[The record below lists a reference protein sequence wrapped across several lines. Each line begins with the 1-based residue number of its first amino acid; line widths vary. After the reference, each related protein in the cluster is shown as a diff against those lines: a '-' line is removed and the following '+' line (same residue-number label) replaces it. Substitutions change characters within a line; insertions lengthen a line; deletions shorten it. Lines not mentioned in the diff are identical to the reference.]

1 MTFNPKKFEE
11 KTLSRQEIYD
21 GYIIKV
27 VKDEV
32 SLPDGN
38 RGSREIALHNGGVA
52 VAPILDDK
60 MLLVGQYRK
69 ALEQFIYEIPAGK
82 LEVGE
87 ISDTAAAALREL
99 EEETGYTTNDLREIV
114 PFYVS
119 PGFTSEKTFLYYTE
133 ELIKVENP
141 RPKDTDEFLEEIQVT
156 LEQAKAMIAK
166 GQIADAKT
174 IMAVWYWE
182 MQGLDKEKNNG

>member
-82 LEVGE
+82 WEVGE